1 MVLMRPFAG
10 DRTNADNSED
20 PGTEPARV
28 PKSSINPKYKSN
40 SFDQRDPVDE
50 KTVSSQ
56 TN

>member
-1 MVLMRPFAG
+1 MVLMRLFAG